1 MKPSWIL
8 GIIVATVLPLGC
20 GPIRTPLATG
30 YDVPQDQWSRGV
42 WLYGQHCA
50 SCHGEGGEGDA
61 DAPKIM
67 GTGALPRVSEWKDSS
82 RTSELGNALD
92 LFEYVKSETLR
103 AVRNG
108 YGRSG
113 RLAHIY
119 YMIVGAAGLPFVLG
133 SEFELL
139 TKWSAFESEMI
150 EAHVDSIL
158 DLFYPS
164 ASRDSD

>member
-1 MKPSWIL
+1 MNPSWIL

-92 LFEYVKSETLR
+92 LFEYVKSEMPPLDPNSLEEDQYWAITHYLLKES
-103 AVRNG
+103 G
-108 YGRSG
+108 YD
-113 RLAHIY
+113 
-119 YMIVGAAGLPFVLG
+119 LG
-133 SEFELL
+133 EEPLSF
-139 TKWSAFESEMI
+139 SN
-150 EAHVDSIL
+150 
-158 DLFYPS
+158 
-164 ASRDSD
+164 ASRHRLR